1 MEEAKSEYE
10 RIYREKTGNEFGAEM
25 FVKKP
30 GLYNHVNIDNE
41 NKKKEPPNRQESAP
55 PTKLSKP
62 FYELMELLYSNNW
75 VLESTLLAYF
85 FDLESMPL
93 GKLGKAQIQ

>member
-10 RIYREKTGNEFGAEM
+10 RIYREKTGNEFGAEI

-41 NKKKEPPNRQESAP
+41 NKKRA
-55 PTKLSKP
+55 SKP
-62 FYELMELLYSNNW
+62 TRKCAANKVKQTILRTDG
-75 VLESTLLAYF
+75 VTV
-85 FDLESMPL
+85 
-93 GKLGKAQIQ
+93 Q